1 MIFATQGTKQGTKPI
16 VSAAA
21 AAIKR
26 RQALIAGGALVAVG
40 LALIGAVAFMR
51 AGKSKIGMGLP
62 EKPVPLSVAPAGA
75 GVDPKDA
82 WRGQEGTRIDRLER
96 SVGELTD
103 MMKRQD
109 AAKDATRQAAI
120 KMPAIPPTFPPGL
133 PSGLPALP
141 PPPPPAK
148 VASVVTLPPPTSVP
162 GQPIPINPG
171 QVMVAVDKGI
181 ESGEMGPAPDTR
193 PQAGQSAGKDKQ
205 AKGDQTRTPSTYLP
219 SGSFV
224 RAVLLAGLNAPT
236 GGQAQS
242 NPHPVLLRLVDHAQ
256 LPNQFRLKAK
266 DCLIVGSGYGDLS
279 SERAYIRTES
289 LSCVSPTGEALDLPI
304 KGYVAGEDG
313 KAGVMGRLI
322 TKQGQVL
329 ANALIAG
336 IGSGLGQAFQQS
348 ASTTSISPLGSTSSV
363 KQGEE
368 FKAGISSGVGKAMD
382 RLAQYYIALA
392 EKLYPV
398 VEVDAGRMVDVVITK
413 GAMLPMGEAGADTT
427 SAIHPRYGAR

>member
-1 MIFATQGTKQGTKPI
+1 MILAGQGAKPML
-16 VSAAA
+16 SAAA
-21 AAIKR
+21 AAIRR
-26 RQALIAGGALVAVG
+26 RQALIAGGVLIVVG
-40 LALIGAVAFMR
+40 LGLIGLVAFMR
-51 AGKSKIGMGLP
+51 AGKSQTGAGLQ
-62 EKPVPLSVAPAGA
+62 EKPVPLAVAPAGA
-75 GVDPKDA
+75 GVDPRDA

-96 SVGELTD
+96 SVSELND
-103 MMKRQD
+103 LMKRQEAEKH
-109 AAKDATRQAAI
+109 AASRL
-120 KMPAIPPTFPPGL
+120 PGFPPGL
-133 PSGLPALP
+133 PSGLPTLP
-141 PPPPPAK
+141 PPPPLAPTRP
-148 VASVVTLPPPTSVP
+148 VSVVPLPPPTSVP
-162 GQPIPINPG
+162 GQPAPTGVPAP
-171 QVMVAVDKGI
+171 MPERGI
-181 ESGEMGPAPDTR
+181 ESGEMGPAPDVR
-193 PQAGQSAGKDKQ
+193 PATESTASKERQA
-205 AKGDQTRTPSTYLP
+205 AKTPGTYLP

-256 LPNQFRLKAK
+256 LPNRFRLAAK

-289 LSCVSPTGEALDLPI
+289 LSCVSATGEALDLPI

-348 ASTTSISPLGSTSSV
+348 ATTTSTSPLGSTSTV

-382 RLAQYYIALA
+382 RLAQYYISLA

-398 VEVDAGRMVDVVITK
+398 VEVDAGRLVDVVITK
-413 GAMLPMGEAGADTT
+413 GAMLPMGEAGLDLPFE
-427 SAIHPRYGAR
+427 SGKRYGAR

>member
-1 MIFATQGTKQGTKPI
+1 MILGGKNGPSGRGARPML
-16 VSAAA
+16 SAAA
-21 AAIKR
+21 AAIRR
-26 RQALIAGGALVAVG
+26 RQALIAGGVLIVVG
-40 LALIGAVAFMR
+40 LGLIGLVAFMR
-51 AGKSKIGMGLP
+51 AGKTQTGAGLP
-62 EKPVPLSVAPAGA
+62 EKPVPLAVAPAGA
-75 GVDPKDA
+75 GVDPRDA

-96 SVGELTD
+96 SVSELND
-103 MMKRQD
+103 LMKRQE
-109 AAKDATRQAAI
+109 AEKQAASRL
-120 KMPAIPPTFPPGL
+120 PAHLPANFPTFPPGL
-133 PSGLPALP
+133 PSGISALP
-141 PPPPPAK
+141 PPPPVKP
-148 VASVVTLPPPTSVP
+148 ASVVPLPPPTSVP
-162 GQPIPINPG
+162 GQPAPVGVPPA
-171 QVMVAVDKGI
+171 MPERGI
-181 ESGEMGPAPDTR
+181 ESGEMVPAPDAR
-193 PQAGQSAGKDKQ
+193 LLSAPDSGKEKPA
-205 AKGDQTRTPSTYLP
+205 AKTPGTYLP

-242 NPHPVLLRLVDHAQ
+242 NPHPVLLRLVDQAQ
-256 LPNQFRLKAK
+256 LPNRFRLKAK

-289 LSCVSPTGEALDLPI
+289 LSCVSPRGESLDLPI

-348 ASTTSISPLGSTSSV
+348 ATTTSTSPLGSTSTV

-382 RLAQYYIALA
+382 RLAQYYISLA

-398 VEVDAGRMVDVVITK
+398 VEVDAGRLVDVVITK
-413 GAMLPMGEAGADTT
+413 GAMLPMGEASADVPFETGK
-427 SAIHPRYGAR
+427 RYGAR

>member
-1 MIFATQGTKQGTKPI
+1 MIFAKQGVKQGA
-16 VSAAA
+16 SAAA
-21 AAIKR
+21 ATIQR
-26 RQALIAGGALVAVG
+26 RQALIAGGILVAVG
-40 LALIGAVAFMR
+40 IAMISAVAFMR
-51 AGKSKIGMGLP
+51 AGKSQIGMGLP
-62 EKPVPLSVAPAGA
+62 EKPVPLTVAPAGA

-103 MMKRQD
+103 LMKRQE
-109 AAKDATRQAAI
+109 AAKDATKQAEV
-120 KMPAIPPTFPPGL
+120 KIPGFPPGL

-141 PPPPPAK
+141 PPPPTARP
-148 VASVVTLPPPTSVP
+148 VSVVSLPPPTSVP
-162 GQPIPINPG
+162 GQPAPIGPG
-171 QVMVAVDKGI
+171 LASPMVDKGI

-193 PQAGQSAGKDKQ
+193 LQAGQPAGKDKQ
-205 AKGDQTRTPSTYLP
+205 TAKTPGTYLP

-242 NPHPVLLRLVDHAQ
+242 NPHPVLLRLIDHAQ

-289 LSCVSPTGEALDLPI
+289 LSCVSPSGEALELPI

-348 ASTTSISPLGSTSSV
+348 ASTTSVSPLGSTSSI

-413 GAMLPMGEAGADTT
+413 GALLPMGEAGTDNTADTT

>member
-1 MIFATQGTKQGTKPI
+1 MILGGKNGPGGRGARPML
-16 VSAAA
+16 SAAA
-21 AAIKR
+21 AAIRR
-26 RQALIAGGALVAVG
+26 RQALIAGGVLIVVG
-40 LALIGAVAFMR
+40 LGLIGLVAFMR
-51 AGKSKIGMGLP
+51 AGKSQTGAGLP
-62 EKPVPLSVAPAGA
+62 EKPVPLAVAPAGA
-75 GVDPKDA
+75 GVDPRDA

-96 SVGELTD
+96 SVSELND
-103 MMKRQD
+103 LMKRQE
-109 AAKDATRQAAI
+109 AAKQAESRL
-120 KMPAIPPTFPPGL
+120 PAHLSGFPPGL
-133 PSGLPALP
+133 PSGLTALP
-141 PPPPPAK
+141 PPPSVKP
-148 VASVVTLPPPTSVP
+148 ASVVPLPPPTSVP
-162 GQPIPINPG
+162 GQPAPVGVPST
-171 QVMVAVDKGI
+171 MPERGI
-181 ESGEMGPAPDTR
+181 ESGEMGLAPDAR
-193 PQAGQSAGKDKQ
+193 LPSAPDPGKEKP
-205 AKGDQTRTPSTYLP
+205 AVKTPGTYLP

-256 LPNQFRLKAK
+256 LPNRFRLKAK

-289 LSCVSPTGEALDLPI
+289 LSCVSAGGESLDLPI

-348 ASTTSISPLGSTSSV
+348 ATTTSTSPLGSTSTV

-382 RLAQYYIALA
+382 RLAQYYISLA

-398 VEVDAGRMVDVVITK
+398 VEVDAGRLVDVVITK
-413 GAMLPMGEAGADTT
+413 GAMLPMGEASADVPIETGK
-427 SAIHPRYGAR
+427 RYGAR

>member
-1 MIFATQGTKQGTKPI
+1 MILGGKNGPGGRGARPML
-16 VSAAA
+16 SAAA
-21 AAIKR
+21 TAIRR
-26 RQALIAGGALVAVG
+26 RQALIAGGVLIVVG
-40 LALIGAVAFMR
+40 LGLIGLVAFMR
-51 AGKSKIGMGLP
+51 AGKSQTGAGLP
-62 EKPVPLSVAPAGA
+62 EKPVPLAVAPAGA
-75 GVDPKDA
+75 GVDPRDA

-96 SVGELTD
+96 SVSELND
-103 MMKRQD
+103 LMKRQE
-109 AAKDATRQAAI
+109 AERSASTRLSG
-120 KMPAIPPTFPPGL
+120 FPPGL
-133 PSGLPALP
+133 PSGLPSLP
-141 PPPPPAK
+141 PPPPLAPTRP
-148 VASVVTLPPPTSVP
+148 ASVVTLPPNTSVP
-162 GQPIPINPG
+162 GQPPPVG
-171 QVMVAVDKGI
+171 VPPAMPERGI
-181 ESGEMGPAPDTR
+181 ESGEMGTAPDAR
-193 PQAGQSAGKDKQ
+193 LPSAPDSGKEKPA
-205 AKGDQTRTPSTYLP
+205 AKTPGTYLP

-256 LPNQFRLKAK
+256 LPNRFRLKAK

-289 LSCVSPTGEALDLPI
+289 LSCVSPRGESLDLPI

-348 ASTTSISPLGSTSSV
+348 ATTTSTSPLGSTSTV

-382 RLAQYYIALA
+382 RLAQYYISLA

-398 VEVDAGRMVDVVITK
+398 VEVDAGRLVDVVITK
-413 GAMLPMGEAGADTT
+413 GAMLPMGEA
-427 SAIHPRYGAR
+427 SAGDIIESGKRYGAR

>member
-1 MIFATQGTKQGTKPI
+1 M
-16 VSAAA
+16 
-21 AAIKR
+21 
-26 RQALIAGGALVAVG
+26 
-40 LALIGAVAFMR
+40 
-51 AGKSKIGMGLP
+51 P
-62 EKPVPLSVAPAGA
+62 E
-75 GVDPKDA
+75 
-82 WRGQEGTRIDRLER
+82 R
-96 SVGELTD
+96 
-103 MMKRQD
+103 
-109 AAKDATRQAAI
+109 
-120 KMPAIPPTFPPGL
+120 
-133 PSGLPALP
+133 
-141 PPPPPAK
+141 
-148 VASVVTLPPPTSVP
+148 
-162 GQPIPINPG
+162 
-171 QVMVAVDKGI
+171 GI

-193 PQAGQSAGKDKQ
+193 PATEPSTSKDRQA
-205 AKGDQTRTPSTYLP
+205 AKTPSTYLP

-289 LSCVSPTGEALDLPI
+289 LSCVSPRGESLDLPI

-348 ASTTSISPLGSTSSV
+348 ATTTSTSPLGSTSTV
-363 KQGEE
+363 KSGEE

-382 RLAQYYIALA
+382 RLAQYYISLA

-398 VEVDAGRMVDVVITK
+398 VEVDAGRLVDVVITK
-413 GAMLPMGEAGADTT
+413 GAMLPMGEASADLSFETGK
-427 SAIHPRYGAR
+427 RYGAR

>member
-1 MIFATQGTKQGTKPI
+1 MILGGKNDQNGRGARPMLT
-16 VSAAA
+16 AAA
-21 AAIKR
+21 AAIRR
-26 RQALIAGGALVAVG
+26 RQALIAGGVLIVVG
-40 LALIGAVAFMR
+40 LSLIVLVAFMR
-51 AGKSKIGMGLP
+51 ADKSQSGAGLP
-62 EKPVPLSVAPAGA
+62 EKPVPLTVAPAGA

-96 SVGELTD
+96 SLSELND
-103 MMKRQD
+103 LMKRQE
-109 AAKDATRQAAI
+109 AEKQAASRL
-120 KMPAIPPTFPPGL
+120 PAHLQGFPPGL

-141 PPPPPAK
+141 PPPPVK
-148 VASVVTLPPPTSVP
+148 SASVVPLPPPISVP
-162 GQPIPINPG
+162 GKPAPVGVPPA
-171 QVMVAVDKGI
+171 MPERGI
-181 ESGEMGPAPDTR
+181 ESGEMGPVPDAR
-193 PQAGQSAGKDKQ
+193 PATEPSTSKDRQA
-205 AKGDQTRTPSTYLP
+205 AKTPGTYLP

-289 LSCVSPTGEALDLPI
+289 LSCVSPGGESLDLPI

-348 ASTTSISPLGSTSSV
+348 ATTTSTSPLGSTSTV
-363 KQGEE
+363 KSGEE

-382 RLAQYYIALA
+382 RLAQYYISLA

-398 VEVDAGRMVDVVITK
+398 VEVDAGRLVDVVITK
-413 GAMLPMGEAGADTT
+413 GAMLPMGEASADVPFETGK
-427 SAIHPRYGAR
+427 RYGAR

>member
-1 MIFATQGTKQGTKPI
+1 MIFAKQGAQQGTKPI

-51 AGKSKIGMGLP
+51 AGKSQIGMGLP

-103 MMKRQD
+103 LMKRQE
-109 AAKDATRQAAI
+109 AAKDATKQAEV
-120 KMPAIPPTFPPGL
+120 KIPGFPPVL

-141 PPPPPAK
+141 PPPPPPAR
-148 VASVVTLPPPTSVP
+148 VASVVSLPPPTSVP
-162 GQPIPINPG
+162 GQPAPIGPG
-171 QVMVAVDKGI
+171 LATPAVDNGI

-193 PQAGQSAGKDKQ
+193 LQAGQPAGKDHHT
-205 AKGDQTRTPSTYLP
+205 AKTPGTYLP

-242 NPHPVLLRLVDHAQ
+242 NPHPVLLRLIDHAQ

>member
-1 MIFATQGTKQGTKPI
+1 MI
-16 VSAAA
+16 S
-21 AAIKR
+21 
-26 RQALIAGGALVAVG
+26 
-40 LALIGAVAFMR
+40 AVAFMR
-51 AGKSKIGMGLP
+51 AGKSQTGMGLP
-62 EKPVPLSVAPAGA
+62 EKPVPLMVAPAGA

-103 MMKRQD
+103 LMKRQE
-109 AAKDATRQAAI
+109 AAKQAEI
-120 KMPAIPPTFPPGL
+120 KLPPTFPPGL
-133 PSGLPALP
+133 PSGLPTLP
-141 PPPPPAK
+141 PPPPTARP
-148 VASVVTLPPPTSVP
+148 VSMVPLPPPTSVT
-162 GQPIPINPG
+162 GQPVPIGPG
-171 QVMVAVDKGI
+171 MATPAVDKGI

-193 PQAGQSAGKDKQ
+193 LQAGQPAGKDKQ
-205 AKGDQTRTPSTYLP
+205 AVKTPGTYLP

-242 NPHPVLLRLVDHAQ
+242 NPHPVLLRLIDHAQ

-289 LSCVSPTGEALDLPI
+289 LACISPGGEALELPI

-336 IGSGLGQAFQQS
+336 IGSGLGQVFQQS
-348 ASTTSISPLGSTSSV
+348 ASTTSVSPLGSTSSV

-413 GAMLPMGEAGADTT
+413 GTLLPMGEANATADTA

>member
-1 MIFATQGTKQGTKPI
+1 MILGGKNGPGGRGARPML
-16 VSAAA
+16 SAAA
-21 AAIKR
+21 AAIRR
-26 RQALIAGGALVAVG
+26 RQALIAGGVLIVVG
-40 LALIGAVAFMR
+40 LGLIGLVAFMR
-51 AGKSKIGMGLP
+51 AGKSQTGAGLP
-62 EKPVPLSVAPAGA
+62 EKPVPLAVAPAGA
-75 GVDPKDA
+75 GVDPRDA

-96 SVGELTD
+96 SVSELND
-103 MMKRQD
+103 LMKRQE
-109 AAKDATRQAAI
+109 AAKQAEI
-120 KMPAIPPTFPPGL
+120 RLPGFPPGL

-141 PPPPPAK
+141 PPPPLAPTRP
-148 VASVVTLPPPTSVP
+148 ASVVPLPPPTSVP
-162 GQPIPINPG
+162 GQPAPVGVPPA
-171 QVMVAVDKGI
+171 MPERGI
-181 ESGEMGPAPDTR
+181 ESGEMGPAPDAR
-193 PQAGQSAGKDKQ
+193 LSSAPDPGKEKPA
-205 AKGDQTRTPSTYLP
+205 AKTPGTYLP

-289 LSCVSPTGEALDLPI
+289 LSCVSPRGESLDLSI

-348 ASTTSISPLGSTSSV
+348 ATTTSTSPLGSTSTV
-363 KQGEE
+363 KSGEE

-382 RLAQYYIALA
+382 RLAQYYISLA

-398 VEVDAGRMVDVVITK
+398 VEVDAGRLVDVVITK
-413 GAMLPMGEAGADTT
+413 GAMLPMGEASADVPIETGK
-427 SAIHPRYGAR
+427 RYGAR

>member
-1 MIFATQGTKQGTKPI
+1 MIFAKQGVKQGAS
-16 VSAAA
+16 VAA
-21 AAIKR
+21 AAIQR
-26 RQALIAGGALVAVG
+26 RQALIAGGLLVAVG
-40 LALIGAVAFMR
+40 IAMISAVAFMR
-51 AGKSKIGMGLP
+51 AGKSQIGMGLP
-62 EKPVPLSVAPAGA
+62 EKLVPLTVAPAGA
-75 GVDPKDA
+75 GIDPKDA

-103 MMKRQD
+103 LMKRQE
-109 AAKDATRQAAI
+109 AAKDATKQSEV
-120 KMPAIPPTFPPGL
+120 KLPGFPSGL
-133 PSGLPALP
+133 PTGLPALP
-141 PPPPPAK
+141 PPPPAARP
-148 VASVVTLPPPTSVP
+148 VSVVSLPPPTSVP
-162 GQPIPINPG
+162 GQPAAIGPG
-171 QVMVAVDKGI
+171 LASSAVDKGI

-193 PQAGQSAGKDKQ
+193 LQAGQPAGKDQ
-205 AKGDQTRTPSTYLP
+205 QTAKTPGTYLP

-242 NPHPVLLRLVDHAQ
+242 NPHPVLLRLIDHAQ

-289 LSCVSPTGEALDLPI
+289 LSCVSPSGEALELPI

-348 ASTTSISPLGSTSSV
+348 ASTTSISPLGSTSSI

-413 GAMLPMGEAGADTT
+413 GALLPMGEAGADNTT
-427 SAIHPRYGAR
+427 DTASAIHPRYGAR

>member
-1 MIFATQGTKQGTKPI
+1 MMLGRQGAQPMLSG
-16 VSAAA
+16 AAA
-21 AAIKR
+21 AVRR
-26 RQALIAGGALVAVG
+26 RQALIAGGVLILVG
-40 LALIGAVAFMR
+40 LGLIGLVAFMR
-51 AGKSKIGMGLP
+51 MGQSPQGADLP
-62 EKPVPLSVAPAGA
+62 EKPVPLAVAPAGA

-96 SVGELTD
+96 SVSELNEL
-103 MMKRQD
+103 MKRQEAEKL
-109 AAKDATRQAAI
+109 AASRL
-120 KMPAIPPTFPPGL
+120 PAQLPAHLSGFPPGL
-133 PSGLPALP
+133 PSGIPALP
-141 PPPPPAK
+141 PPPPLAPTRP
-148 VASVVTLPPPTSVP
+148 ASVVPLPPPTSVP
-162 GQPIPINPG
+162 GQPAPVGVP
-171 QVMVAVDKGI
+171 APLPERGI
-181 ESGEMGPAPDTR
+181 ESGEMGMAPDAR
-193 PQAGQSAGKDKQ
+193 PPSAVDAGKEKPA
-205 AKGDQTRTPSTYLP
+205 AKTPGTYLP
-219 SGSFV
+219 AGSFV

-256 LPNQFRLKAK
+256 LPNQFRLKTK

-289 LSCVSPTGEALDLPI
+289 LSCVSASGEALDLPI

-348 ASTTSISPLGSTSSV
+348 ASTTSTSPLGSTSTV
-363 KQGEE
+363 KPGEE
-368 FKAGISSGVGKAMD
+368 LKAGISSGVGKAMD
-382 RLAQYYIALA
+382 RLAQYYISLA

-398 VEVDAGRMVDVVITK
+398 VEVDAGRLVDVVITK
-413 GAMLPMGEAGADTT
+413 GAMLPMGEASADV
-427 SAIHPRYGAR
+427 SLESGKRYGAR

>member
-1 MIFATQGTKQGTKPI
+1 MILAGQGAKPML
-16 VSAAA
+16 SAAA
-21 AAIKR
+21 AAIRR
-26 RQALIAGGALVAVG
+26 RQALIAGGVLIVVG
-40 LALIGAVAFMR
+40 LGLIGLVAFMR
-51 AGKSKIGMGLP
+51 AGKSQTSAGLP
-62 EKPVPLSVAPAGA
+62 EKPVPLAVAPAGA

-96 SVGELTD
+96 SVTELND
-103 MMKRQD
+103 LMKRQE
-109 AAKDATRQAAI
+109 AEKQAASRL
-120 KMPAIPPTFPPGL
+120 PAHLPGFPPGL

-141 PPPPPAK
+141 PPPPLAPTRP
-148 VASVVTLPPPTSVP
+148 VSVVPLPPPTSVP
-162 GQPIPINPG
+162 GQPAPAGAPPH
-171 QVMVAVDKGI
+171 VPERGI
-181 ESGEMGPAPDTR
+181 ESGEMGPAPDLRAPAETV
-193 PQAGQSAGKDKQ
+193 AGKERPA
-205 AKGDQTRTPSTYLP
+205 AKTPGTYLP

-289 LSCVSPTGEALDLPI
+289 LSCVSPRGESLDLPI

-348 ASTTSISPLGSTSSV
+348 ATTTSTSPLGSTSTV

-382 RLAQYYIALA
+382 RLAQYYISLA

-398 VEVDAGRMVDVVITK
+398 VEVDAGRLVDVVITK
-413 GAMLPMGEAGADTT
+413 GAMLPMGEASADPSLETGK
-427 SAIHPRYGAR
+427 RYGPR

>member
-1 MIFATQGTKQGTKPI
+1 MILGGQGAKPML
-16 VSAAA
+16 SAAA
-21 AAIKR
+21 AAIRR
-26 RQALIAGGALVAVG
+26 RQALIAGGVLIVVG
-40 LALIGAVAFMR
+40 LGLIGLVAFMR
-51 AGKSKIGMGLP
+51 AGKSQTAGLP
-62 EKPVPLSVAPAGA
+62 EKPIPLAVAPAGA

-96 SVGELTD
+96 SVSELND
-103 MMKRQD
+103 LMKRQD
-109 AAKDATRQAAI
+109 AEKSAAS
-120 KMPAIPPTFPPGL
+120 KLPAQLPAHFPTFPPGL

-141 PPPPPAK
+141 PPPPLAPTRP
-148 VASVVTLPPPTSVP
+148 ASVVPLPPPTSVP
-162 GQPIPINPG
+162 GQPA
-171 QVMVAVDKGI
+171 AVGVPPTMPERGI
-181 ESGEMGPAPDTR
+181 DSGEMGQAPDIR
-193 PQAGQSAGKDKQ
+193 PSTGPDSGKEKQ
-205 AKGDQTRTPSTYLP
+205 VVKTPGTYLP

-289 LSCVSPTGEALDLPI
+289 LSCVSPRGESLDLPI

-348 ASTTSISPLGSTSSV
+348 ATTTSTSPLGSTSTV
-363 KQGEE
+363 KPGEE

-382 RLAQYYIALA
+382 RLAQYYISLA

-398 VEVDAGRMVDVVITK
+398 VEVDAGRLVDVVITK
-413 GAMLPMGEAGADTT
+413 GAMLPMGEASADLSLETGK
-427 SAIHPRYGAR
+427 RYGAR

>member
-1 MIFATQGTKQGTKPI
+1 M
-16 VSAAA
+16 
-21 AAIKR
+21 
-26 RQALIAGGALVAVG
+26 
-40 LALIGAVAFMR
+40 
-51 AGKSKIGMGLP
+51 
-62 EKPVPLSVAPAGA
+62 
-75 GVDPKDA
+75 
-82 WRGQEGTRIDRLER
+82 
-96 SVGELTD
+96 
-103 MMKRQD
+103 
-109 AAKDATRQAAI
+109 
-120 KMPAIPPTFPPGL
+120 
-133 PSGLPALP
+133 
-141 PPPPPAK
+141 PPPPPAARP
-148 VASVVTLPPPTSVP
+148 VSVVSLPPPTSVP
-162 GQPIPINPG
+162 GQPAPVGPG
-171 QVMVAVDKGI
+171 LAAPAVDKGI

-193 PQAGQSAGKDKQ
+193 LQAGQPAGKDQ
-205 AKGDQTRTPSTYLP
+205 QTAMTPGTYLP

-242 NPHPVLLRLVDHAQ
+242 NPHPVLLRLIDHAQ

-289 LSCVSPTGEALDLPI
+289 LSCVSPSGEALELPI

-348 ASTTSISPLGSTSSV
+348 ASTTSISPLGSTSSI

-413 GAMLPMGEAGADTT
+413 GTLLPMGEAGTSTDT
-427 SAIHPRYGAR
+427 AIHPRYGAR

>member
-1 MIFATQGTKQGTKPI
+1 MILDGKNDRAGRGARPML
-16 VSAAA
+16 SAAA
-21 AAIKR
+21 AAIRR
-26 RQALIAGGALVAVG
+26 RQALIAGGVLIVVG
-40 LALIGAVAFMR
+40 LGLIGLVAFMR
-51 AGKSKIGMGLP
+51 AGKSQTGAGLP
-62 EKPVPLSVAPAGA
+62 EKPVPLAVAPAGA

-96 SVGELTD
+96 SLAELND
-103 MMKRQD
+103 LMKRQE
-109 AAKDATRQAAI
+109 AEKNAVSKV
-120 KMPAIPPTFPPGL
+120 PGFPPGL
-133 PSGLPALP
+133 PSLP
-141 PPPPPAK
+141 PPPPLAPTRP
-148 VASVVTLPPPTSVP
+148 VSVVPLPPPISVP
-162 GQPIPINPG
+162 GQPAPLGVSPAILER
-171 QVMVAVDKGI
+171 GI
-181 ESGEMGPAPDTR
+181 ESGEMGPAPDAR
-193 PQAGQSAGKDKQ
+193 PATEPTANKDRQA
-205 AKGDQTRTPSTYLP
+205 AKTPGTYLP

-289 LSCVSPTGEALDLPI
+289 LSCVSPRGESLDLPI

-348 ASTTSISPLGSTSSV
+348 ATTTTTSPLGSTSTV
-363 KQGEE
+363 KSGEE

-382 RLAQYYIALA
+382 RLAQYYISLA

-398 VEVDAGRMVDVVITK
+398 VEVDAGRLVDVVITK
-413 GAMLPMGEAGADTT
+413 GAMLPMGEA
-427 SAIHPRYGAR
+427 SAGVPFETGKRYGAR

>member
-1 MIFATQGTKQGTKPI
+1 MIFATQGTKQGAKPV

-21 AAIKR
+21 ATIKR
-26 RQALIAGGALVAVG
+26 RQTLIAGGALVAVG
-40 LALIGAVAFMR
+40 IALIGAVAFMR
-51 AGKSKIGMGLP
+51 AGQSQIGMGLP
-62 EKPVPLSVAPAGA
+62 EKPVPLTVAPAGA

-103 MMKRQD
+103 LMKRQD
-109 AAKDATRQAAI
+109 AAKEATKQAEVRL
-120 KMPAIPPTFPPGL
+120 PGFPPGL

-148 VASVVTLPPPTSVP
+148 VASMVTLPPPTSVP
-162 GQPIPINPG
+162 GQPMPMNPG

-205 AKGDQTRTPSTYLP
+205 TVKTPGTYLP

-242 NPHPVLLRLVDHAQ
+242 NPHPVLLRLIDHAQ

-289 LSCVSPTGEALDLPI
+289 LSCVSPSGEALELPI

-348 ASTTSISPLGSTSSV
+348 ASTTSISPLGATSSV

-413 GAMLPMGEAGADTT
+413 GAMLPMGEAGAETGNDST
-427 SAIHPRYGAR
+427 ADIHSRYGAR

>member
-1 MIFATQGTKQGTKPI
+1 MILGGKNGPGGRGARPML
-16 VSAAA
+16 SAAA
-21 AAIKR
+21 AAIRR
-26 RQALIAGGALVAVG
+26 RQALIAGGVLIVVG
-40 LALIGAVAFMR
+40 LGLIGLVAFMR
-51 AGKSKIGMGLP
+51 AGKSQTGAGLP
-62 EKPVPLSVAPAGA
+62 EKPVPLAVAPAGA

-96 SVGELTD
+96 SVLELND
-103 MMKRQD
+103 LMKRQE
-109 AAKDATRQAAI
+109 AEKQAASRL
-120 KMPAIPPTFPPGL
+120 PAHLPGFPPGL

-141 PPPPPAK
+141 PPPSVKP
-148 VASVVTLPPPTSVP
+148 VSVVPLPPPTSVP
-162 GQPIPINPG
+162 GQPAPVGVPPA
-171 QVMVAVDKGI
+171 MPERGI
-181 ESGEMGPAPDTR
+181 ESGEMGTAPDARLSSGPDT
-193 PQAGQSAGKDKQ
+193 GKEKPA
-205 AKGDQTRTPSTYLP
+205 AKTPGTYLP

-289 LSCVSPTGEALDLPI
+289 LSCVSPRGESLDLPI

-348 ASTTSISPLGSTSSV
+348 ATTTSTSPLGSTSTV
-363 KQGEE
+363 KSGEE

-382 RLAQYYIALA
+382 RLAQYYISLA

-398 VEVDAGRMVDVVITK
+398 VEVDAGRLVDVVITK
-413 GAMLPMGEAGADTT
+413 GALLPMGEASADVPFETGK
-427 SAIHPRYGAR
+427 RYGAR

>member
-1 MIFATQGTKQGTKPI
+1 
-16 VSAAA
+16 
-21 AAIKR
+21 
-26 RQALIAGGALVAVG
+26 
-40 LALIGAVAFMR
+40 
-51 AGKSKIGMGLP
+51 
-62 EKPVPLSVAPAGA
+62 
-75 GVDPKDA
+75 
-82 WRGQEGTRIDRLER
+82 
-96 SVGELTD
+96 
-103 MMKRQD
+103 
-109 AAKDATRQAAI
+109 
-120 KMPAIPPTFPPGL
+120 
-133 PSGLPALP
+133 
-141 PPPPPAK
+141 
-148 VASVVTLPPPTSVP
+148 
-162 GQPIPINPG
+162 
-171 QVMVAVDKGI
+171 
-181 ESGEMGPAPDTR
+181 MGPAPDAR
-193 PQAGQSAGKDKQ
+193 PATEPTANKDRQA
-205 AKGDQTRTPSTYLP
+205 AKTPGTYLP

-289 LSCVSPTGEALDLPI
+289 LSCVSASGEALDLPI

-348 ASTTSISPLGSTSSV
+348 ASTTSTSPLGSTSTV
-363 KQGEE
+363 KSGEE
-368 FKAGISSGVGKAMD
+368 FKAGIASGVGKAMD
-382 RLAQYYIALA
+382 RLAQYYISLA

-398 VEVDAGRMVDVVITK
+398 VEVDAGRLVDVVITK
-413 GAMLPMGEAGADTT
+413 GAMLPMGEASADIPFETGK
-427 SAIHPRYGAR
+427 RYGAR